1 MTDAPKPAEAQ
12 TVKPVALP
20 DPKKLDEAANRINT
34 EYEAIL
40 KYDQS
45 MKQTCESIVNRA
57 IALGDML
64 LTVKLAVGHG
74 NWLPWLKTNCPN
86 VPREASD
93 IDFASGPFE
102 LLQRFPPIKPVKP
115 YQTYQTYQN
124 NIIDI

>member
-74 NWLPWLKTNCPN
+74 NWLPWLTTKCPN
-86 VPREASD
+86 IPESKRY
-93 IDFASGPFE
+93 
-102 LLQRFPPIKPVKP
+102 RFCIGAF
-115 YQTYQTYQN
+115 
-124 NIIDI
+124 